1 MAVSNHRITLSS
13 EEYEAD
19 VHTLRTIKTFD
30 DLYKTYRPTLVPP
43 KPKKKPTSILRK
55 RQTKDFRNQNDGKGT
70 ECHQNDCQA
79 ARWHPYD
86 ATTLIGPTREQ
97 NNLEHAKSVGS
108 SSSLQDDQP
117 NPRIASG
124 RNPFSKYSNSQ
135 CKFNKCKSGC
145 KQEKACVNHAAY
157 SYLEAEPEQNRQYLE
172 PEQNQS
178 YPESQQN
185 DVYAESRETAVYP
198 DAETREAPVFTETR
212 EIPVYPETQ
221 ESQDYPEPRRASQD
235 YPEPR
240 RASQDYPE
248 PRRASQDYPEP
259 RNNPVYPQPREN
271 PVYPR
276 PRETRRLSE
285 ENPSYGGLPKL
296 QRNPIYAQQNP
307 NYSESQQSHDFAESD
322 RKTNHYNEHNNLTIV
337 TSNGTEYPNESFVK
351 MQSYDPY
358 TLYCQCSKCPN
369 PKDFQFDPYRNYGE
383 ASNADVAAARFANA
397 EPKGGTP
404 MSRSEESQGFA
415 EEQPMPNHE
424 GNTEAIYQPAGQP
437 YYYFYPPMTT
447 SDPMDGNTLPEDAT
461 KSASRPKTRGMKRPS
476 NIQTGSFIS
485 GFQSAAASPTAEAV
499 NYTQNQNAGANCVD
513 VESFLANC
521 KKCAVPSY
529 DPCQGCC
536 PLYPPA
542 CMGCCPSP
550 PKAAACNTNEC
561 YCMGYVHDS
570 LQDRSVYAAD
580 YRPVMCGGNNFQH
593 FANGISCLCADLPV
607 GGGCGP
613 CSNNCAFG
621 CSFSTEPP
629 SCCVGRQPA
638 CGPTGQSCCLY
649 PLAQL
654 SPGYCNSYPCGGY
667 NTFCM

>member
-13 EEYEAD
+13 EEYESD

-55 RQTKDFRNQNDGKGT
+55 RQTEGFRNQNDGKET

-79 ARWHPYD
+79 SKWNPCD
-86 ATTLIGPTREQ
+86 VTTLIGPSNSILNLTLSQEEGTTTTIKAREQ

-108 SSSLQDDQP
+108 SSSLQYDQP

-124 RNPFSKYSNSQ
+124 RNPFSKYSNSL

-145 KQEKACVNHAAY
+145 RQEKAYVNCAEY
-157 SYLEAEPEQNRQYLE
+157 SYVEPEPEQNRLYSE

-178 YPESQQN
+178 YPESQQTPV
-185 DVYAESRETAVYP
+185 DAETRETAVYP

-212 EIPVYPETQ
+212 EVYPETQ
-221 ESQDYPEPRRASQD
+221 ENQVYTEPRESQDYPEPRRASQD

-240 RASQDYPE
+240 HS
-248 PRRASQDYPEP
+248 
-259 RNNPVYPQPREN
+259 PVYPQPREN
-271 PVYPR
+271 PVYPM

-285 ENPSYGGLPKL
+285 ANPSYGGLPKL
-296 QRNPIYAQQNP
+296 QQNPVYSQQNP
-307 NYSESQQSHDFAESD
+307 NYSESQQSLDFAESD

-337 TSNGTEYPNESFVK
+337 TSNGTEYRNESFVK

-358 TLYCQCSKCPN
+358 TLYCRCSKCPN
-369 PKDFQFDPYRNYGE
+369 PKDLQFDPYRNYDE

-397 EPKGGTP
+397 EPKAGTA
-404 MSRSEESQGFA
+404 MSRSEESLA
-415 EEQPMPNHE
+415 EEQP
-424 GNTEAIYQPAGQP
+424 ACQP

-447 SDPMDGNTLPEDAT
+447 SDPMDGNTSPEDAT
-461 KSASRPKTRGMKRPS
+461 RSVSRPKTKGMKRPS
-476 NIQTGSFIS
+476 NIQTGSIIS
-485 GFQSAAASPTAEAV
+485 GLQSAAANPAVEAG
-499 NYTQNQNAGANCVD
+499 NYNQNQNAGVNCVD

-521 KKCAVPSY
+521 KKCAVTCC
-529 DPCQGCC
+529 DPRQGCC
-536 PLYPPA
+536 PLYTPA
-542 CMGCCPSP
+542 RMGCCPSP

-629 SCCVGRQPA
+629 SCCVSHQPA
-638 CGPTGQSCCLY
+638 CGPTCQSCCLY

-654 SPGYCNSYPCGGY
+654 SPGYCNSYPCGRY